1 MSQMRIVELS
11 LPAATTA
18 PFESLE
24 TARTAPLLPVS
35 LPTGLVLVKSHTLTH
50 PFVSHE
56 MNVLASEQ
64 TQTAVVSASFQSSF
78 TILPVKISQTV
89 ILRPPQATR
98 ILPSLVKSRQF
109 AGLASVRG
117 SFPVFQFQRLIVPAL
132 QKPEPENANVSPSD
146 ENLTK
151 STSSS

>member
-89 ILRPPQATR
+89 ILRPSQATR

-109 AGLASVRG
+109 PGFERVRG
-117 SFPVFQFQRLIVPAL
+117 LCPCFHFQRLIVPYGAPL
-132 QKPEPENANVSPSD
+132 EKANVSPSG
-146 ENLTK
+146 ENLTE
-151 STSSS
+151 STSLS